1 MRVQISQGFAIL
13 LLVAA
18 TLPVWS
24 QATGSASPGA
34 GGTQPKDSG
43 AAPAATGP
51 IESKESEDRMVTP
64 TPVNIEGYPLSLG
77 AESERTN
84 YLRGGLR
91 FSSTY
96 DDNVLTNILRTTS
109 DVSYSI
115 WPWISLN
122 QSRPRLKWSFSYSPG
137 FTFYQKATNLN
148 EADHASKAKL
158 DYRLSPNVTL
168 HLSDVFSKSSNFF
181 NQFDQNPGGSTSS
194 VGLQGQ
200 NNSVIPPL
208 ADRISNA
215 GDVQLT
221 YQFSE
226 RGMVGATGSFS
237 ELRYSDRT
245 QAGGLRDADVRA
257 GELFYTHRLSGSH
270 YIGVTY
276 RYQDLLASPNAAETQ
291 THSLALFYTI
301 YFQPTVSLSVFG
313 GPEYSDTQAPLAMAQ
328 HDLST
333 AAGGSLGWQGGRTS
347 FAVSIS
353 RRITDG
359 GGLASAVRVEDA
371 RASFRRQFTKTL
383 TGALDAGYVLNHLL
397 APTVESGLGGHTLF
411 GGFSVSQSL
420 GPRFDLELGY
430 TRLHQS
436 YGSLPSLFQADR
448 NRASISLS
456 YRFERPLGR

>member
-24 QATGSASPGA
+24 QATGSASPGT
-34 GGTQPKDSG
+34 GEVQQKDSG
-43 AAPAATGP
+43 AAPAATGA
-51 IESKESEDRMVTP
+51 IGSEDQMVTP
-64 TPVNIEGYPLSLG
+64 APVSIEGYSLSLG

-96 DDNVLTNILRTTS
+96 DDNVLTHTGRTTS

-137 FTFYQKATNLN
+137 FTFYQKTTNLN
-148 EADHASKAKL
+148 EADHASEAKL
-158 DYRLSPNVTL
+158 EYRLSPNVTL
-168 HLSDVFSKSSNFF
+168 HLRDAFSKSSNFF
-181 NQFDQNPGGSTSS
+181 NQFEQNPGGGTSPL
-194 VGLQGQ
+194 GLRGQ

-215 GDVQLT
+215 SDVQLT
-221 YQFSE
+221 YQFSQY
-226 RGMVGATGSFS
+226 GMVGVTGSFS

-245 QAGGLRDADVRA
+245 QAEGLLDADAKA
-257 GELFYTHRLSGSH
+257 GEFFYTHRLSGRH

-276 RYQDLLASPNAAETQ
+276 RYQDLLASPGATETQ
-291 THSLALFYTI
+291 THTLVLFYTI

-313 GPEYSDTQAPLAMAQ
+313 GPEHSDTQAPLVRAR
-328 HDLST
+328 HDVSP
-333 AAGGSLGWQGGRTS
+333 AAGGSLGWQGRYTS
-347 FAVSIS
+347 FVVSVS
-353 RRITDG
+353 RRVTDG
-359 GGLASAVRVEDA
+359 GGLASAVRAEDA
-371 RASFRRQFTKTL
+371 SASLRRQFTKTL
-383 TGALDAGYVLNHLL
+383 NVGLNAGYALNHLL
-397 APTVESGLGGHTLF
+397 APTIQSGVGGHVLF
-411 GGFSVSQSL
+411 GGFSILQSL
-420 GPRFDLELGY
+420 GPRFDLELAY
-430 TRLHQS
+430 TRLHQD
-436 YGSLPSLFQADR
+436 YGNPFFNMPNR
-448 NRASISLS
+448 NRVSVSLS